1 MIVVSEDQIRAV
13 LDPQLAFDAVRNVFK
28 SMESGAW
35 NFPVVREALGYQ
47 DALYGFKSGFDPSSG
62 ALGLKSGGYWPNNS
76 SVGIANHQSTIFLFD
91 PDTGQCQAA
100 MGGNVITALRTAAA
114 AAVSIDILARPDVR
128 ILGLIGT
135 GHQSPFQLEA
145 ALRVRDFTEVRIW
158 NRSQRSLERHHQI
171 AVQYGVKCREVTLEE
186 AIVDSDTLITI
197 TSSFQS
203 IVPENLVP
211 DGCHVACMGTDTK
224 GKQEVDPDLLLKASR
239 FTDELVQSRTIGECQ
254 HIDANLH
261 VSTLGAVLSGS
272 ASGRKTSSEITLFDG
287 TGVGLQDLA
296 CAQAVVSAIDVNDP
310 SQVQV
315 SL

>member
-1 MIVVSEDQIRAV
+1 M
-13 LDPQLAFDAVRNVFK
+13 
-28 SMESGAW
+28 
-35 NFPVVREALGYQ
+35 
-47 DALYGFKSGFDPSSG
+47 
-62 ALGLKSGGYWPNNS
+62 
-76 SVGIANHQSTIFLFD
+76 
-91 PDTGQCQAA
+91 
-100 MGGNVITALRTAAA
+100 
-114 AAVSIDILARPDVR
+114 
-128 ILGLIGT
+128 
-135 GHQSPFQLEA
+135 
-145 ALRVRDFTEVRIW
+145 
-158 NRSQRSLERHHQI
+158 
-171 AVQYGVKCREVTLEE
+171 QYGVKCREVTLDE
-186 AIVDSDTLITI
+186 AIIDSDTLITI

-224 GKQEVDPDLLLKASR
+224 GKQEVDPGLLLKASR

-254 HIDANLH
+254 HIDAKLH